1 MTDLVRLLVYSEPN
15 ESDKYRTH
23 RAIHLMTPKILIVDD
38 EPNIVIPLQFLMEQN
53 GYSTLVA
60 QSGEEALEIISK
72 ERPDLILLDIMLP
85 GVDGFEVCE
94 IVRLNPKWRN
104 TRIIFLT
111 AKGRDVDIAKGMVL
125 GADEY
130 ITKPF
135 SNQQI
140 IDAVKTL
147 LEEPE

>member
-1 MTDLVRLLVYSEPN
+1 MPPT
-15 ESDKYRTH
+15 
-23 RAIHLMTPKILIVDD
+23 ILIVDD

-53 GYSTLVA
+53 GYRTLVA
-60 QSGEEALEIISK
+60 QSGEEALETISK
-72 ERPDLILLDIMLP
+72 EKPDLVLLDIMLP

-94 IVRLNPKWRN
+94 IVRLNPEWRKI
-104 TRIIFLT
+104 RIIFLT

-140 IDAVKTL
+140 IDAVTKL
-147 LEEPE
+147 LEEPA

>member
-1 MTDLVRLLVYSEPN
+1 MPQ
-15 ESDKYRTH
+15 
-23 RAIHLMTPKILIVDD
+23 KILIVDD

-53 GYSTLVA
+53 GYNILVA
-60 QSGEEALEIISK
+60 QSGEEALEMISK
-72 ERPDLILLDIMLP
+72 EKPDLVLLDIMLP

-94 IVRLNPKWRN
+94 IVRLNPEWRN
-104 TRIIFLT
+104 IKIIFLT

-140 IDAVKTL
+140 IDAVIKL
-147 LEEPE
+147 LKKPE

>member
-1 MTDLVRLLVYSEPN
+1 MPQ
-15 ESDKYRTH
+15 
-23 RAIHLMTPKILIVDD
+23 KILIVDD

-53 GYSTLVA
+53 GYTTLVA
-60 QSGEEALEIISK
+60 QSGEEALEMISK
-72 ERPDLILLDIMLP
+72 ERPDLVLLDIMLP

-94 IVRLNPKWRN
+94 IVRLNPEWRN
-104 TRIIFLT
+104 TRVIFLT

-140 IDAVKTL
+140 IDAVKKL